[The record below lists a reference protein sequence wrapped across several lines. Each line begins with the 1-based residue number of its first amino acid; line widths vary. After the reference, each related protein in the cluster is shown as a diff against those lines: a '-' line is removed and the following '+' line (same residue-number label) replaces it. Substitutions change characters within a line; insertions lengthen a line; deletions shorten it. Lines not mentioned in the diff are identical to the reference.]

1 MTPDLVQALA
11 GLRERFVADAHE
23 RVRRIEEEIG
33 RLEGAPE
40 DVRALTSLRR
50 DFHGLSGT
58 GTSYG
63 FPEVTRV
70 ARAVD
75 VEAVGLLRAGVP
87 PDRDQLER
95 WRRAAG
101 ALRETLAAPPVP
113 LGGGPKPGSEEG
125 RP

>member
-1 MTPDLVQALA
+1 MTPDLVQALE

-33 RLEGAPE
+33 RLDGSPQ
-40 DVRALTSLRR
+40 DVQALTSLRR

-75 VEAVGLLRAGVP
+75 VEAVGLLRAGAP
-87 PDRDQLER
+87 PDRDHLER

-101 ALRETLAAPPVP
+101 ALREALAAPPVP
-113 LGGGPKPGSEEG
+113 VGGGAKPGTEEG
-125 RP
+125 KP